1 MARES
6 DVCRHFFVTHYSTPI
21 PFKAIIASME
31 TKTPMEPRVSA
42 VPWQIRDLIW
52 ASGLILVAIV
62 AINVAYLLASRA
74 FHSLAR
80 PSGDAL
86 TFFVLAQDSIMLVA
100 LWRFSLARYHVGWDA
115 LGLRGFDARAAFKL
129 GAQLF
134 ALAYAIRFCYVAFMF
149 ALGVKLAPQDVVA
162 RLDTTGMSALLTFFA
177 VTVFAPVVE
186 ELFFRGFIYGGLR
199 GRIGATN
206 IGATI
211 VSALIFT
218 ALHSTLDQFI
228 SILVLGLFL
237 AWLYEKTG
245 SLIPGIVFHGVNN
258 AIALVALYA
267 LKGSGALP
275 M

>member
-1 MARES
+1 
-6 DVCRHFFVTHYSTPI
+6 
-21 PFKAIIASME
+21 ME
-31 TKTPMEPRVSA
+31 TNTPMEPRAPA

-52 ASGLILVAIV
+52 ASSLILVAIV

-80 PSGDAL
+80 PSGEAL

-100 LWRFSLARYHVGWDA
+100 LWLFSLARYHVGWDT
-115 LGLRGFDARAAFKL
+115 LGWRRFDVRAALKL

-134 ALAYAIRFCYVAFMF
+134 ALAYAIRFCYAAFML
-149 ALGVKLAPQDVVA
+149 ALGVKLTPQDVVA
-162 RLDTTGMSALLTFFA
+162 RLDTTGMGALLTFFA
-177 VTVFAPVVE
+177 VAMFAPVVE

-206 IGATI
+206 LGATI

-218 ALHSTLDQFI
+218 ALHFTLDQFI

-258 AIALVALYA
+258 AIALVALYM